1 VIAIFIRL
9 CRCWV
14 SSYKGIQRA
23 GLAAVLAFIT
33 SSPEPLLIEK
43 LMLKLITKSQIVIR
57 QPDIS

>member
-1 VIAIFIRL
+1 
-9 CRCWV
+9 V